1 MPATTVAHGLAT
13 FFGGSY
19 DAGTRTYRTPQLTVP
34 GVAMGVL
41 RRARPKRV
49 DQADFYL
56 GATGATTGC
65 MIYLL
70 LSPGEESR
78 VGLGGARYG
87 LKHIQH
93 EVTMDC
99 LLRSTAEYA
108 EDTQDALYALQTAI
122 TDRIH
127 TDRTCGSGGIEV
139 GGFQIGEGG
148 PPWIHWVTSDVVS
161 TAEKTEALLR
171 CSFAA
176 SEYIIA

>member
-1 MPATTVAHGLAT
+1 VPATTVADTIAR
-13 FFGGSY
+13 FFAGPY
-19 DAGTRTYRTPQLTVP
+19 DAGTRTYRTPQMTVP

-56 GATGATTGC
+56 GATGATVGF
-65 MIYLL
+65 MIYIL
-70 LSPGEESR
+70 LSPGDEPR

-87 LKHIQH
+87 LKNIRH

-99 LLRSTAEYA
+99 LLRSDSPYA

-127 TDRTCGSGGIEV
+127 TDRTCGSGGIEA